1 MNKQSKNKIIVA
13 MQPYFFPYE
22 GYFQLLASADEIVLL
37 DDVQF
42 TRKGWINRNRIA
54 RDQELQISIPVSAN
68 SRSAL
73 ISEMEISPSF
83 FPGQLIKQLE
93 HTYSK
98 SENFE
103 EIISLLKVVINNDD
117 VRLCSW
123 LRNSLE
129 VINTYLG
136 ISTKILYSSEID
148 PSPSARG
155 SQRIIN
161 LCEKRNATTYVNLSG
176 GRNLYSH
183 EEFSNR
189 NIELK
194 FIESNLSKY
203 PRKNQSF
210 IPALS
215 IIDLMMYINCIDLRS
230 RIQNDF
236 SINS

>member
-1 MNKQSKNKIIVA
+1 

-54 RDQELQISIPVSAN
+54 RDQELQITIPVSAN
-68 SRSAL
+68 SRTAL
-73 ISEMEISPSF
+73 IRDMKISPSF
-83 FPGQLIKQLE
+83 VPGQLIRQIE

-98 SENFE
+98 SEHYE
-103 EIISLLKVVINNDD
+103 EVISILKVAINNEDEQ
-117 VRLCSW
+117 LCSW

-129 VINTYLG
+129 AINSYLG
-136 ISTKILYSSEID
+136 INSKILYSSEID

-161 LCEKRNATTYVNLSG
+161 LCKKRNATSYLNLSG
-176 GRNLYSH
+176 GRDLYSQ
-183 EEFSNR
+183 EEFSKT

-194 FIESNLSKY
+194 FIESNLSEY
-203 PRKNQSF
+203 PRGNLSF

-215 IIDLMMYINCIDLRS
+215 IIDLMMHTNRAVLS
-230 RIQNDF
+230 TRIQKDF